1 MKVKRKTLFLIA
13 CLVWGLA
20 GVNILRI
27 GVAAYHP
34 TNPLQIICYPF
45 LFFFVFQKYIFGKL
59 VRKHT
64 DKFILIRMKG
74 YFF

>member
-45 LFFFVFQKYIFGKL
+45 LFFCVPK
-59 VRKHT
+59 V
-64 DKFILIRMKG
+64 
-74 YFF
+74 YFWKAG